1 MPRLPAV
8 LACILAAGSAAADPA
23 TPPSAAPLAED
34 EILVVDEKDL
44 PRMWREIG
52 EQGKQLE
59 LGAPMRGEDRFEL
72 GCVSVGFVV
81 EADGRVRTAQVLR
94 SEPPRKLDAAGLR
107 TARALRFEPG
117 PDNEAR
123 LPVYSIR
130 TWSVGRA
137 DVKDVVAAMAP
148 CMVDIEVPPPG
159 PAPVDG
165 R

>member
-1 MPRLPAV
+1 MPRLPAI
-8 LACILAAGSAAADPA
+8 LACMLAAGAAAAADPA
-23 TPPSAAPLAED
+23 TPPSGAPLAED

-44 PRMWREIG
+44 PRMWRELG
-52 EQGKQLE
+52 RSSRQLE
-59 LGAPMRGEDRFEL
+59 LGTPMRGEDRFEL

-81 EADGRVRTAQVLR
+81 EADGRVRTARALR
-94 SEPPRKLDAAGLR
+94 SAPPRVLDAAGLR

-148 CMVDIEVPPPG
+148 CMVDIQVPPEAG
-159 PAPVDG
+159 G
-165 R
+165 